1 MVDIRLPKCYICGME
16 KIVYSERIRE
26 LADTLARKLVVR
38 KALFLW
44 SRAMQHT
51 RDTLEL
57 DYSSAMDVS
66 RECMLSRVRRFQKE
80 EDALEAN
87 EPAVKKELG
96 ELLTEFFKG
105 RIVRINDSLFAVFD
119 KVSFDHDRNAVAH
132 FHGKAFDTFHKEIER
147 DFDTYEAIIKAVPS
161 PMRLLKNKD
170 EHYDIAFAP
179 LHFVTWDDL
188 EPEFAMVD
196 KSGNFKENVLTMLG
210 NALNR
215 KDNYGEE
222 G

>member
-16 KIVYSERIRE
+16 KIVYSEKFAS
-26 LADTLARKLVVR
+26 LLTLLPGSALCVR
-38 KALFLW
+38 RCSYGQEPCSIQETL
-44 SRAMQHT
+44 
-51 RDTLEL
+51 LEL
-57 DYSSAMDVS
+57 DYSSVMDLS
-66 RECMLSRVRRFQKE
+66 REGMLSRVRRFQKE

-119 KVSFDHDRNAVAH
+119 KVSFDNDRNAVAH
-132 FHGKAFDTFHKEIER
+132 FHGKAFDTFHKEIEK

-161 PMRLLKNKD
+161 PMRQLKNTD

-196 KSGNFKENVLTMLG
+196 KSGTFKETVMEML
-210 NALNR
+210 R
-215 KDNYGEE
+215 KGE
-222 G
+222 

>member
-1 MVDIRLPKCYICGME
+1 ME

-26 LADTLARKLVVR
+26 LADILARKLVVR
-38 KALFLW
+38 KAKNLW
-44 SRAMQHT
+44 ATTMQHT
-51 RDTLEL
+51 KNALAV
-57 DYSSAMDVS
+57 DYSAAMDVS
-66 RECMLSRVRRFQKE
+66 RDCMLSRVRMFQKE
-80 EDALEAN
+80 EDVLETN
-87 EPAVKKELG
+87 EPAVKKELA

-119 KVSFDHDRNAVAH
+119 KVSFDNAMNAVAH

-170 EHYDIAFAP
+170 EHYDIEFAP

-196 KSGNFKENVLTMLG
+196 KSGTFKETVMEML
-210 NALNR
+210 
-215 KDNYGEE
+215 KV
-222 G
+222 